1 MDGAKEGGFETGE
14 RKVEGIGEWMRK
26 SETMR
31 VTRFSEM
38 GNSWAARIGK
48 TKNFGD
54 FIEAFTDGIVTGRG
68 DDFEMI
74 MMFHADDLSMT
85 TGNDEGKE
93 GKFRFFGEPVS
104 VNMGFEMMYWIKWD
118 VMQNT
123 DSASRKSADQERAEK
138 SRRVGDG
145 DGVDL

>member
-104 VNMGFEMMYWIKWD
+104 INMRFKVVHWIKRNI
-118 VMQNT
+118 MQNAN
-123 DSASRKSADQERAEK
+123 SASGKCTNEKRAK
-138 SRRVGDG
+138 
-145 DGVDL
+145 

>member
-1 MDGAKEGGFETGE
+1 MRIAGFRE
-14 RKVEGIGEWMRK
+14 IGNGW
-26 SETMR
+26 SA
-31 VTRFSEM
+31 
-38 GNSWAARIGK
+38 WIGK
-48 TKNFGD
+48 AEYFGD
-54 FIEAFTDGIVTGRG
+54 FIEAFTDGIVTSGS
-68 DDFEMI
+68 DNFKMI
-74 MMFHADDLSMT
+74 VSGHANDLSMAA
-85 TGNDEGKE
+85 GNDKSKE
-93 GKFRFFGEPVS
+93 GKFRFFGEPVG